1 MKRLLLVH
9 NLVHGQ
15 SVVHELDDKDFAVE
29 LVEGDPEETDE
40 QARWMLRVAFYPR
53 RQRITSCSKLSTEM
67 IGRAES
73 ALSRRNPLVDVDG
86 NALRASDGGDHP
98 LQPQP

>member
-29 LVEGDPEETDE
+29 LVEGDPETDDQGE
-40 QARWMLRVAFYPR
+40 MDVESRFSSASTTNELALTSVPNHARCAAPH
-53 RQRITSCSKLSTEM
+53 
-67 IGRAES
+67 
-73 ALSRRNPLVDVDG
+73 RND
-86 NALRASDGGDHP
+86 
-98 LQPQP
+98 

>member
-40 QARWMLRVAFYPR
+40 EG
-53 RQRITSCSKLSTEM
+53 EM
-67 IGRAES
+67 DMDVES
-73 ALSRRNPLVDVDG
+73 RFFIRVDG
-86 NALRASDGGDHP
+86 E
-98 LQPQP
+98 

>member
-29 LVEGDPEETDE
+29 LVEGDPETDD
-40 QARWMLRVAFYPR
+40 QG
-53 RQRITSCSKLSTEM
+53 EM
-67 IGRAES
+67 DVESRFSS
-73 ALSRRNPLVDVDG
+73 ALTTNELALTSVSNHERCAAQHRND
-86 NALRASDGGDHP
+86 
-98 LQPQP
+98 

>member
-29 LVEGDPEETDE
+29 LVEGDPETDDQGE
-40 QARWMLRVAFYPR
+40 MDVESRFFIRVDNELARVD
-53 RQRITSCSKLSTEM
+53 LS
-67 IGRAES
+67 AES
-73 ALSRRNPLVDVDG
+73 
-86 NALRASDGGDHP
+86 RAVRSSA
-98 LQPQP
+98 QK

>member
-29 LVEGDPEETDE
+29 LVEGDPEETD
-40 QARWMLRVAFYPR
+40 Q
-53 RQRITSCSKLSTEM
+53 QGEM
-67 IGRAES
+67 DVES
-73 ALSRRNPLVDVDG
+73 RFFIRVDG
-86 NALRASDGGDHP
+86 E
-98 LQPQP
+98 

>member
-29 LVEGDPEETDE
+29 LVEGDPETDD
-40 QARWMLRVAFYPR
+40 QGAVSYTHLTLPTK
-53 RQRITSCSKLSTEM
+53 RI
-67 IGRAES
+67 
-73 ALSRRNPLVDVDG
+73 V
-86 NALRASDGGDHP
+86 
-98 LQPQP
+98 

>member
-29 LVEGDPEETDE
+29 LVEGNPEVDAQGEMDVE
-40 QARWMLRVAFYPR
+40 SRFFIRVD
-53 RQRITSCSKLSTEM
+53 SE
-67 IGRAES
+67 
-73 ALSRRNPLVDVDG
+73 
-86 NALRASDGGDHP
+86 
-98 LQPQP
+98 

>member
-40 QARWMLRVAFYPR
+40 EG
-53 RQRITSCSKLSTEM
+53 EM
-67 IGRAES
+67 DVES
-73 ALSRRNPLVDVDG
+73 RFSFALTGNDG
-86 NALRASDGGDHP
+86 DA
-98 LQPQP
+98 Q